1 VKILV
6 CDDHPVFRE
15 GLCDALAAFDAEFLE
30 ASDCAAALR
39 SVAADPDIDLVLLD
53 LSMPGADGWT
63 AFRALRQRHP
73 AVPVVIVSASEDPDD
88 IRRALDGGAS
98 GFIPK
103 SSPIEVLRT
112 ALRLVL
118 AGGVY
123 VPVAA
128 LGAPASA
135 PVRAAGPRR
144 DGAPT
149 LTPRQIDVLTLLARG
164 LTNREIAALLGI
176 AEGTVKTHLR
186 TLFEVLDVSNR
197 TEATLVMREM
207 GIGDA
212 EAGGDASGETQEP

>member
-1 VKILV
+1 MKILV
-6 CDDHPVFRE
+6 CDDHPIFRE
-15 GLCDALAAFDAEFLE
+15 GLCEALAEFDAAFVE
-30 ASDCAAALR
+30 AADSDAALQA
-39 SVAADPDIDLVLLD
+39 VAADAAIELVLLD
-53 LSMPGADGWT
+53 LSMPGVDGWT
-63 AFRALRQRHP
+63 AFRALRERYP

-103 SSPIEVLRT
+103 SSPIDVLRS

-128 LGAPASA
+128 LGAPHAATA
-135 PVRAAGPRR
+135 PADAQRR
-144 DGAPT
+144 TGVPA
-149 LTPRQIDVLTLLARG
+149 LTPRQIDVLKLLARG
-164 LTNREIAALLGI
+164 LTNREIAASLGI

-197 TEATLVMREM
+197 TEATLVMREL
-207 GIGDA
+207 GFDDA
-212 EAGGDASGETQEP
+212 PSD

>member
-1 VKILV
+1 MKILV
-6 CDDHPVFRE
+6 CDDHPIFRE
-15 GLCDALAAFDAEFLE
+15 GLCEALAEFDAEFVE
-30 ASDCAAALR
+30 ASDSDAALQA
-39 SVAADPDIDLVLLD
+39 VAADAAIELVLLD
-53 LSMPGADGWT
+53 LSMPGVDGWT
-63 AFRALRQRHP
+63 AFRALRERHP

-103 SSPIEVLRT
+103 SSPIDVLRS

-128 LGAPASA
+128 LGAPPGATA
-135 PVRAAGPRR
+135 PADAQRRAGVPA
-144 DGAPT
+144 
-149 LTPRQIDVLTLLARG
+149 LTPRQIDVLKLLARG
-164 LTNREIAALLGI
+164 LTNREIAASLGI

-197 TEATLVMREM
+197 TEATLVMREL
-207 GIGDA
+207 GLD
-212 EAGGDASGETQEP
+212 EAPPG